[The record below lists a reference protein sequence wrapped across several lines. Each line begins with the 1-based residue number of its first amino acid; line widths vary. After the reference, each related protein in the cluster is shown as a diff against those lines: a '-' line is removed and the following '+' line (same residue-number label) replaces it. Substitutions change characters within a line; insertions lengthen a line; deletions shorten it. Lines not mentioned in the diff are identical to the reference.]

1 MPGNMDT
8 EMNAKKKAEENHS
21 RANGLP
27 WLNVET
33 IVKKSLKK
41 AKKGNAVYTPG
52 AFYKFYRIAA
62 KIFPQAIMV
71 KFAKL

>member
-1 MPGNMDT
+1 
-8 EMNAKKKAEENHS
+8 MNAKKKAEENHS

-41 AKKGNAVYTPG
+41 AEKGNAVYTPG
-52 AFYKFYRIAA
+52 AFYKFYRLAA